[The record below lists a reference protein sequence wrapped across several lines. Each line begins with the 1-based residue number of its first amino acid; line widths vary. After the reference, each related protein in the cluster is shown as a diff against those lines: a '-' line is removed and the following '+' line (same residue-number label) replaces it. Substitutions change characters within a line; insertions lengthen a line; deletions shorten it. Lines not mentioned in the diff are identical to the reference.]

1 MIDEKNFFE
10 QPIKNHVR
18 SYENTQ
24 KIAMRWLHNWLL
36 NQIIIISKSIIS
48 SRVHFYQVCL

>member
-24 KIAMRWLHNWLL
+24 KIATGQWDG
-36 NQIIIISKSIIS
+36 
-48 SRVHFYQVCL
+48 YTTGCLTRL

>member
-18 SYENTQ
+18 SSENTQ
-24 KIAMRWLHNWLL
+24 KIATG
-36 NQIIIISKSIIS
+36 Q
-48 SRVHFYQVCL
+48 